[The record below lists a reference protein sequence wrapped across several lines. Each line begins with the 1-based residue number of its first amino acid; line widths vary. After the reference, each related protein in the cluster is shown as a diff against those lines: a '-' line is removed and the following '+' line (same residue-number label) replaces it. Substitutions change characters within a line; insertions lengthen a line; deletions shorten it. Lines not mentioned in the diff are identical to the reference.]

1 MRRQSTL
8 ATLATAT
15 RRSATIA
22 GVLRSVN
29 ATTTTT
35 ACGRGGIATML
46 ATSPTT
52 SARRGVATDF
62 SHYPRD
68 VGIVALD
75 VYFPST
81 YVSQADLEAHDGVA
95 AGKYTV
101 GLGQTSMAFT
111 GDREDINSICLTA
124 VQSLLEKY
132 NIDPKDVGRVEVG
145 TETIVD
151 KSKSVKSTLMD
162 LFQKAG
168 NTDIEG
174 IDTTNACYGGTNALF
189 NAINWVES
197 SYWDGRYAVVV
208 AGDIAVYEAGP
219 ARPTGGA
226 AAVAMLIG
234 KGAPIVFERGIR
246 STFMENAW
254 DFYKPV
260 MGSEYPLVD
269 GALSNTCY
277 LRALDQCFY
286 TYAERFEKAHG
297 KKLSLDADVDYAL
310 FHSPYTK
317 LVQKSWARMN
327 YLEAVKNE
335 AHALHESLKSQNKLQ
350 PETTYEDNNLM
361 KEVIKYSDA
370 TYKSKVG
377 PSLTLPKELGN
388 SYCGS
393 LYTGLLSLVASHAD
407 AATSEAEKRALM
419 FSYGSGL
426 AASLFSVKLK
436 SGLKKIADTSN
447 FQARLAQRKKVAPAD
462 FVEAL
467 KRRETATSDDVPKP
481 FVPSDKVE
489 DLFPGTFYLE
499 QVDEKFRRTY
509 ARNQQ

>member
-1 MRRQSTL
+1 MLST
-8 ATLATAT
+8 TQHEQK
-15 RRSATIA
+15 
-22 GVLRSVN
+22 
-29 ATTTTT
+29 
-35 ACGRGGIATML
+35 
-46 ATSPTT
+46 
-52 SARRGVATDF
+52 RGVRDL

-81 YVSQADLEAHDGVA
+81 YVSQTELEAHDGVA

-132 NIDPKDVGRVEVG
+132 NIDPKDVGRLEVG
-145 TETIVD
+145 TETLVD

-197 SYWDGRYAVVV
+197 SYWDGRYALVV
-208 AGDIAVYEAGP
+208 AGDIAVYEPGP

-226 AAVAMLIG
+226 AAVAMLIS

-246 STFMENAW
+246 ATFMENAW
-254 DFYKPV
+254 DFYKPI

-269 GALSNTCY
+269 GALSNSCY
-277 LRALDQCFY
+277 LRALDQCFF
-286 TYAERFEKAHG
+286 TYAERFEKVHG
-297 KKLSLDADVDYAL
+297 KKLSLDDDVDYAL

-327 YLEAVKNE
+327 YLEAVKQ
-335 AHALHESLKSQNKLQ
+335 ASHPLHESLKSQDKLR
-350 PETTYEDNNLM
+350 PETTYEDNNLI

-393 LYTGLLSLVASHAD
+393 LYSGLLSLVSSHTEAP
-407 AATSEAEKRALM
+407 ATDAEKRALM

-436 SGLKKIADTSN
+436 SPEGLHRIAATSD
-447 FQARLAQRKKVAPAD
+447 FKTRLAQRKKVAPAD

-467 KRRETATSDDVPKP
+467 KRREVATSDDVPKP
-481 FVPSDKVE
+481 FVPSDKVA
-489 DLFPGTFYLE
+489 DLFPGAFYLE
-499 QVDEKFRRTY
+499 KVDEKFRRTY